1 MTRGI
6 GSWDAISGRSLVI
19 VNSPP
24 EHGEAVAG
32 VLRALQSRAAD
43 GLSIIAP
50 RSWRPL
56 LLDLGCDGDE
66 VLYAVRE
73 DGQDYELNF
82 FLEQLGT
89 LHWILSRQFSCVIGT
104 APHSL
109 YNEEVKDTLEQ
120 RVALFLG
127 RGTFVAHAWPKPFL
141 YFLELADLILRFD
154 RSRVTREYGAVTR
167 ALIAD
172 LHRAWLDGGRPAQA
186 DGAIAAHDEVIA
198 AHLGPL
204 MARDERSGEPSDV
217 VSLAAV
223 AGFIDYAER
232 VLHPAV
238 ALRDERLREL
248 EETQRQQRQLIEH
261 LSGEVTRRDAI
272 NAAITEER
280 RQAVLERDA
289 IIDRLR
295 GELEHVTRGW
305 RKLLA
310 GRARI

>member
-6 GSWDAISGRSLVI
+6 SSWEAISGRSLVI

-24 EHGEAVAG
+24 EQGDAVAG
-32 VLRALQSRAAD
+32 VLGALQSRTAN

-50 RSWRPL
+50 QSWRPQL
-56 LLDLGCDGDE
+56 LELGFDGDE
-66 VLYAVRE
+66 VLYAASD

-89 LHWILSRQFSCVIGT
+89 LHWILSRQFACVIGT
-104 APHSL
+104 APHSF

-127 RGTFVAHAWPKPFL
+127 RGTFVAHAWPKPYV

-154 RSRVTREYGAVTR
+154 RARVTGEYGAVTR

-172 LHRAWLDGGRPAQA
+172 LHRAWLDGGRPAHA
-186 DGAIAAHDEVIA
+186 DGAIAAQDDVVA
-198 AHLGPL
+198 NHLGPL
-204 MARDERSGEPSDV
+204 MAHDEGTGEPSDV

-223 AGFIDYAER
+223 AGFVDYAEH

-248 EETQRQQRQLIEH
+248 EEMLR
-261 LSGEVTRRDAI
+261 
-272 NAAITEER
+272 AITDER

-305 RKLLA
+305 RKLLV
-310 GRARI
+310 GRPRV